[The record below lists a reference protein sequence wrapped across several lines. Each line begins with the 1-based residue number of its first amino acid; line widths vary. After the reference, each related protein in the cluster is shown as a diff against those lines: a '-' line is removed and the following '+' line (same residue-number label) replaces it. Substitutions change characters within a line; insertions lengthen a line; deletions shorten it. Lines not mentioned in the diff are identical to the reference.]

1 MQTQTTR
8 QFLPIFACHM
18 TCRRWSNH
26 TFIFWTRDRCGGVA
40 YSIHPGFSS
49 HADHW
54 QQLSTA
60 DHSAIVHCSLF
71 PQSWFSSGNWNVEF
85 FIPSIFQELFR
96 VVLPN
101 ICRRRIIILYQE
113 LFFLELIMLNVECA
127 STPVH
132 WHPCYLLNGEWLL
145 AYIILWPRIRILDV
159 RCGLLEM
166 SQNYLSCILSN
177 EYIHSCVF
185 LDGMEAMVS
194 MLAPCLP

>member
-26 TFIFWTRDRCGGVA
+26 IYFYILDKDRCGVA

-60 DHSAIVHCSLF
+60 DHSAIVHCFLF

-113 LFFLELIMLNVECA
+113 GTVMQIQIIFLELIMLNVECA

-145 AYIILWPRIRILDV
+145 VYIIFDQ
-159 RCGLLEM
+159 G
-166 SQNYLSCILSN
+166 S
-177 EYIHSCVF
+177 
-185 LDGMEAMVS
+185 
-194 MLAPCLP
+194 